1 MLDNYLTI
9 ETYHIEF
16 TLYSPACTVVTS
28 GSIELRDISTPRHEL
43 ACKPCCTIDMVAQKQ
58 QIL

>member
-28 GSIELRDISTPRHEL
+28 GSIELRDISNSHSQDTN
-43 ACKPCCTIDMVAQKQ
+43 
-58 QIL
+58 